1 VCDATDGDSST
12 KADYQKIK
20 TTGRESSKSNRK
32 LPLSSPRKKILFFM
46 LPKYKRVLLKL
57 SGEALMGENKS
68 FGFDTD
74 VISQYAKDI
83 KELTDLGV
91 QVAIVIGGGNIYRG
105 MNEAETGIERA
116 HGDYMGMLATVING
130 MALQAGLER
139 IGVYTRLL
147 SAIKMEQIAEPYIRR
162 RAIRH
167 VEKGRVVIFGAGT
180 GNPYFTTDTAGSL
193 RAIEINAEV
202 ILKGTR
208 VDGIYTADPEKD
220 PTATKYGV
228 ISFKEC
234 IDKNLKVMDMTAFT
248 LCMENELPIIV
259 FNMNKPGNLRR
270 VVGGEKVGTLVKG

>member
-1 VCDATDGDSST
+1 
-12 KADYQKIK
+12 
-20 TTGRESSKSNRK
+20 
-32 LPLSSPRKKILFFM
+32 M
-46 LPKYKRVLLKL
+46 LPKYKRILLKL
-57 SGEALMGENKS
+57 SGESLMGDKS
-68 FGFDTD
+68 FGMDPA
-74 VISQYAKDI
+74 VLEHYARDI
-83 KELTDLGV
+83 KEIVDLGV

-130 MALQAGLER
+130 MAMQAMLEKV
-139 IGVYTRLL
+139 GVFTRLQ

-193 RAIEINAEV
+193 RAIEIEADV

-220 PTATKYGV
+220 PNAKKYET
-228 ISFKEC
+228 ITFQEC
-234 IDKNLKVMDMTAFT
+234 ISNNLRVMDMTAFT
-248 LCMENELPIIV
+248 LCMENNLPIIV
-259 FNMNKPGNLRR
+259 FDMNTAGNLRK
-270 VVGGEKVGTLVKG
+270 VVCGERVGTLVKS